1 MKRKKR
7 AGPARRKAKPA
18 GPAVRNHPCSGPP
31 AMPCMS
37 SASAARHAPLFFFPF
52 FYYLLF
58 DVRAEAKL
66 KNCRFLSLSLSV
78 FFLICLY
85 SPLAILF
92 SAAVPQGSF
101 GASFRAH
108 LSRGEEFWPERGE
121 RREGEEDPGPSS
133 STRSPGG
140 RVRRPRSLAFV
151 ARASLLAVSRTT
163 PPPAPPWG
171 SSLGSPRR
179 VVAGGLPPALK
190 SRVKKF

>member
-1 MKRKKR
+1 MQRTAGHAVHVKCFRGETR
-7 AGPARRKAKPA
+7 A
-18 GPAVRNHPCSGPP
+18 SI
-31 AMPCMS
+31 
-37 SASAARHAPLFFFPF
+37 FFPS

-58 DVRAEAKL
+58 AVRAEAKL
-66 KNCRFLSLSLSV
+66 KNCRFLSLSLFI
-78 FFLICLY
+78 FFLICLH

-133 STRSPGG
+133 STRSSGG
-140 RVRRPRSLAFV
+140 LVRRPRSLAFV
-151 ARASLLAVSRTT
+151 ARASLLAVRRT
-163 PPPAPPWG
+163 PPAPWG

-179 VVAGGLPPALK
+179 VVAGGGLPPAP
-190 SRVKKF
+190 SRV

>member
-1 MKRKKR
+1 MQRTAGHAVHVKCFRGETR
-7 AGPARRKAKPA
+7 ASIFFLLPSFRCTGGSKAK
-18 GPAVRNHPCSGPP
+18 
-31 AMPCMS
+31 
-37 SASAARHAPLFFFPF
+37 
-52 FYYLLF
+52 
-58 DVRAEAKL
+58 K
-66 KNCRFLSLSLSV
+66 LSLSFSFFFFV